1 MSAPALVGLGF
12 VVGAIGTLIGAGGG
26 FLLVPV
32 LALLYPVDDPGT
44 LTGISLLVVAVNAL
58 SGSVAYARMGRIDF
72 RAGAWFAAA
81 AIPGAVLG
89 AWLSTLMSRR
99 VFEALLGTLMVV
111 AAVWLLARAHRAAVA
126 GAAGTA
132 TPGTAAAG
140 VARATT
146 AGGPADMA
154 PSLGAAGAK
163 GALGAPQSKGAPG
176 TRGATALSGRP
187 SPAAAPAKAR
197 PGDGPMEDPAAL
209 PQEKSRRGNLGRGM
223 AMSFL
228 VGVVSSLLGIGG
240 GIIHVP
246 LLVTLLDYPV
256 HVATATSHFV
266 LALTGWAG
274 VAVHAWAG
282 TYHHG
287 LHRATLLAAG
297 VIPGAQVGALLSR
310 RVDDRW
316 ILRGL
321 ALALLLAGVRVLTEA
336 AGA

>member
-1 MSAPALVGLGF
+1 MSTPALIGLGF
-12 VVGAIGTLIGAGGG
+12 LVGAIGTLIGAGGG

-32 LALLYPVDDPGT
+32 LALLYPADDPGT

-72 RAGAWFAAA
+72 RAGTWFAAA

-126 GAAGTA
+126 GAAGAA
-132 TPGTAAAG
+132 TSGAAAAR

-146 AGGPADMA
+146 AAGPPGVA
-154 PSLGAAGAK
+154 PSLGA
-163 GALGAPQSKGAPG
+163 PGAPG
-176 TRGATALSGRP
+176 VPGTTAATGRP
-187 SPAAAPAKAR
+187 GPAAAPVKAR
-197 PGDGPMEDPAAL
+197 PGDGPIGDPAAL
-209 PQEKSRRGNLGRGM
+209 AQDDSRRRNLGRGM
-223 AMSFL
+223 ALSFL

-287 LHRATLLAAG
+287 LHRAALLAAG

-321 ALALLLAGVRVLTEA
+321 ALALLLAGVRVLAEA

>member
-1 MSAPALVGLGF
+1 MSPFALVVLGIL
-12 VVGAIGTLIGAGGG
+12 VGAFGTLIGAGGG

-32 LALLYPVDDPGT
+32 LALLYPADDPGT

-89 AWLSTLMSRR
+89 AWASTLMSRR

-111 AAVWLLARAHRAAVA
+111 AAVWLLARAHRPA
-126 GAAGTA
+126 AAGTA
-132 TPGTAAAG
+132 GAGTGVEAARNG
-140 VARATT
+140 PT
-146 AGGPADMA
+146 AG
-154 PSLGAAGAK
+154 
-163 GALGAPQSKGAPG
+163 
-176 TRGATALSGRP
+176 
-187 SPAAAPAKAR
+187 
-197 PGDGPMEDPAAL
+197 PAAL
-209 PQEKSRRGNLGRGM
+209 LQAASRRRNLGRGM
-223 AMSFL
+223 ALSFL

-287 LHRATLLAAG
+287 LHRAALLAAG

-321 ALALLLAGVRVLTEA
+321 ALALLLAGVRVLAEA

>member
-1 MSAPALVGLGF
+1 MSPFALVVLG
-12 VVGAIGTLIGAGGG
+12 VLVGAIGTLIGAGGG
-26 FLLVPV
+26 FLLIPV
-32 LALLYPVDDPGT
+32 LALLYPTDDPGT

-58 SGSVAYARMGRIDF
+58 SGSIAYARMGRIDF

-89 AWLSTLMSRR
+89 AWVSTVMSRR
-99 VFEALLGTLMVV
+99 LFEALLGTLMVA
-111 AAVWLLARAHRAAVA
+111 AAVWLLARAQRAALADAA
-126 GAAGTA
+126 GAAGAAMVPGAAATGRAPRADGAARAAATAGATGPAGVPGTPDA
-132 TPGTAAAG
+132 TPAADTRDSAAETG
-140 VARATT
+140 APRA
-146 AGGPADMA
+146 AEEDEVGPAGPA
-154 PSLGAAGAK
+154 
-163 GALGAPQSKGAPG
+163 
-176 TRGATALSGRP
+176 RGASRGR
-187 SPAAAPAKAR
+187 S
-197 PGDGPMEDPAAL
+197 
-209 PQEKSRRGNLGRGM
+209 LGRGM
-223 AMSFL
+223 ALSFL
-228 VGVVSSLLGIGG
+228 VGIVSSLLGIGG

-246 LLVTLLDYPV
+246 LLVAVLDYPV

-287 LHRATLLAAG
+287 LHRAALLAAG

-316 ILRGL
+316 ILRAL
-321 ALALLLAGVRVLTEA
+321 ALALLLAGVRVLAEA